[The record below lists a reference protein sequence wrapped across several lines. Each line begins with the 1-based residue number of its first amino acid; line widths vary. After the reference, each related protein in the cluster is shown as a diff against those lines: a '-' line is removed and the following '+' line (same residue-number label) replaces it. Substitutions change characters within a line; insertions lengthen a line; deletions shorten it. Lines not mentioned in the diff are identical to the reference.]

1 LSDIVPELIVTAP
14 SAPVPKSG
22 AAEYNDVAVVLSS
35 VPEVGI
41 VTEVAAVA
49 VNACVNAPKNVTAPP
64 SVSVLL
70 PLLTPVPPPDAP
82 RVPQAGA
89 APLPAVMSAC
99 PDVPNP
105 IVPELASVVPRFVLN
120 PHAPEAL
127 MTCALAAV
135 APHGK

>member
-1 LSDIVPELIVTAP
+1 VLGNVVGRLLNQVFIVAENVAP
-14 SAPVPKSG
+14 A
-22 AAEYNDVAVVLSS
+22 
-35 VPEVGI
+35 I
-41 VTEVAAVA
+41 
-49 VNACVNAPKNVTAPP
+49 
-64 SVSVLL
+64 
-70 PLLTPVPPPDAP
+70 PVPPPDAP

-105 IVPELASVVPRFVLN
+105 IVPELASVVPRFVEN

-135 APHGK
+135 APQGK